1 MSIRENAGWLD
12 RELRALAEG
21 LTYPPTPP
29 LTAAVRRRLEAEGAR
44 PPARRPWALPAL
56 GRALAGIPAALFFAA
71 GLGVLVLALALGL
84 SAPAREAV
92 ADFFDRLRIFQTEE
106 PPAGLPRDITGTSVS
121 LSEAE
126 ARLGFT
132 VRLPTYPEGIES
144 SLTKVL
150 LQEFGESDLKAV
162 VLLFDRPSGPRFALF
177 ETNAGVGKG
186 LAPGAAAEP
195 VAGLPGEAYWL
206 EGLRIVQLYDE
217 EGNVIQQSLRQT
229 DANTLIWDA
238 GGFVYRLE
246 GDLSRDEA
254 VRIAQSLR

>member
-1 MSIRENAGWLD
+1 MRENADWLD
-12 RELRALAEG
+12 QELRALAEG

-29 LTAAVRRRLEAEGAR
+29 LTVAVRRRLQAEGLVGGAQR
-44 PPARRPWALPAL
+44 LPTRRRPAF
-56 GRALAGIPAALFFAA
+56 ALAAVALVMFFAG
-71 GLGVLVLALALGL
+71 GLALVLF
-84 SAPAREAV
+84 APTREAV

-106 PPAGLPRDITGTSVS
+106 SPAGLSREITGTPVS
-121 LSEAE
+121 LAEAE
-126 ARLGFT
+126 ARLGFP

-144 SLTKVL
+144 SLSKVL

-162 VLLFDRPSGPRFALF
+162 VLLFDRPSGLHFALF

-186 LAPGAAAEP
+186 LARGAEAEP

-206 EGLRIVQLYDE
+206 EGLRIVQFYDQK
-217 EGNVIQQSLRQT
+217 GNVIQQSLRQT
-229 DANTLIWDA
+229 DANTLIWNS
-238 GGFVYRLE
+238 GGFVFRLE